1 MPKRFRRLIFI
12 VAVVSFSLS
21 ALSCGLINAEETSEV
36 RQIRQ
41 IAVMPV
47 FKGKKPDKAPTLMI
61 CPLGRIC
68 TEAERLADG
77 AESTMT
83 AKLQKAMAERYAGR
97 VIDQEKAAA
106 SYNKQAGTLDE
117 VTPMD
122 LAIRLG
128 KDLNAGYVLVGN
140 VWRFTERS
148 GGPIGTAKPASVA
161 FDLHLI
167 DVARGATIWEGSFD
181 KVQQALTEDLF
192 QAGDFIKQ
200 GGRWV
205 TAEEL
210 ALFGAR
216 ETIKNMPIPAAGK

>member
-1 MPKRFRRLIFI
+1 MMSKYSRSRTVIAA
-12 VAVVSFSLS
+12 VACLCLS
-21 ALSCGLINAEETSEV
+21 ILSPGPISAEETSEV

-47 FKGKKPDKAPTLMI
+47 FKGKKPDKSPTLMI

-77 AESTMT
+77 AENTIT
-83 AKLQKAMAERYAGR
+83 AMLQKAMDERYGAR

-122 LAIRLG
+122 LAIRMG
-128 KDLNAGYVLVGN
+128 KELNAGYVLVGN

-167 DVARGATIWEGSFD
+167 DVAREATLWEGSFD

-216 ETIKNMPIPAAGK
+216 ETIKNMPLPAGK